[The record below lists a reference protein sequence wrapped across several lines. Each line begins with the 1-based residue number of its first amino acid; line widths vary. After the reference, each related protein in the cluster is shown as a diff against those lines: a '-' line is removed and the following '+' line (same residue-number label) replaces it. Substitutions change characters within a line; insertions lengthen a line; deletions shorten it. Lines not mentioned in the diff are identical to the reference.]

1 MTDDPTGVYLTE
13 FFNRSVKKVWST
25 DGTAPGPGAILTPD
39 LASADGTLTP
49 SPETDYA
56 LTLNGVELQ
65 APVVKRMGPYILY
78 DVNREPLK
86 LASGVSGIDR
96 DGWIADTDGDGV
108 AEASYNRFDTSRD
121 GPGFAGV
128 NLSRVAWCSGGAPGK
143 ATVRI
148 GPIGIGP
155 DSQPAISEVTQ
166 NADQDRDSVHG
177 DRFQARC
184 AERSMARGGG
194 DHADVLSP

>member
-65 APVVKRMGPYILY
+65 APVVKQ
-78 DVNREPLK
+78 NRARTSCTTSTGSRSGSPP
-86 LASGVSGIDR
+86 ASNGIDR
-96 DGWIADTDGDGV
+96 DGWIADTDG
-108 AEASYNRFDTSRD
+108 
-121 GPGFAGV
+121 
-128 NLSRVAWCSGGAPGK
+128 
-143 ATVRI
+143 
-148 GPIGIGP
+148 
-155 DSQPAISEVTQ
+155 
-166 NADQDRDSVHG
+166 
-177 DRFQARC
+177 
-184 AERSMARGGG
+184 ERRRGGVVQPFRRL
-194 DHADVLSP
+194 A